1 MLGIERVRA
10 HAFTDGADL
19 PIVLHDLAGM
29 TVLAIEAADR
39 VRRRHGRGPHRGRR
53 PLRDGLPLKRRLA
66 LRGEIAVHLRDHA
79 FDTPG
84 IHVTAEFGM
93 NPAGMHRGGANTAV
107 AMPPVEPDREKD

>member
-1 MLGIERVRA
+1 MLRIERVGA

-19 PIVLHDLAGM
+19 PIVRHDLADM
-29 TVLAIEAADR
+29 AVLAIAAADR
-39 VRRRHGRGPHRGRR
+39 ISRRHGRGPHRGRR

-66 LRGEIAVHLRDHA
+66 PRGEIAVHLRDHA

-93 NPAGMHRGGANTAV
+93 DPAGMHRGGANTAI
-107 AMPPVEPDREKD
+107 AMPSVEPDR